1 MEIEKQEMYFV
12 VLGRK
17 KCDFL
22 NFTTLSFTFCVDTF
36 CKSLIIFIELLH
48 MLSKYILNAKLTKN
62 KPLNSVI

>member
-22 NFTTLSFTFCVDTF
+22 NFTTLSFTLFVDLF
-36 CKSLIIFIELLH
+36 VNLKQEISNLKSVGL
-48 MLSKYILNAKLTKN
+48 KLMETI
-62 KPLNSVI
+62 SR